1 MAELLSPEQRA
12 EVLQVLH
19 LHHHL
24 LLLLQHT
31 HLHLR

>member
-24 LLLLQHT
+24 LLLQHT